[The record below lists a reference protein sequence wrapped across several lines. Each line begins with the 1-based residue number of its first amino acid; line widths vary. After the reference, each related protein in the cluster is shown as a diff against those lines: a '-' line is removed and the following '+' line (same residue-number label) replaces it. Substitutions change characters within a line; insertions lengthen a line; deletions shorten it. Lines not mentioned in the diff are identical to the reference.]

1 MQFLIDFANEDRE
14 FQAILG
20 RASEYAVVQGV
31 VLDIDRLWLHL
42 WATQGRQNGDRLR
55 RLLRY
60 YPDFDLFGYGGLRFS
75 GPYIPSR
82 PLSRQDIEKWR
93 PEEWEWLT
101 EYRGHSSRRW
111 PLIVKVCLRPPAVP
125 DELIPTAAEL
135 YDGDGRLQV
144 EIEVRP
150 RARLASNPRHSH
162 SPLPGGVS
170 IGIGAT
176 DYGTLGLILTDVG
189 GKHYGLTCSHV
200 AAQGNSVNQPAIRD
214 SRSAGVIG
222 TSILSSVL
230 TGCAQGAKCNPWSG
244 ITVNEIDAALIELG
258 GSGIPSLLEVLDI
271 GSLTGITNRAA
282 LTTGQSVEVTGRTSG
297 LNSLQLGGLAAWYS
311 FDHGGQDYCFRNLFE
326 VESPYGKPGVIRQGD
341 SGAAVC
347 APGASG
353 TEWAGLIAGQDAF
366 KGYAIY
372 AESVADWLKI
382 KGYHL
387 QVR

>member
-14 FQAILG
+14 FQVILA
-20 RASEYAVVQGV
+20 RSSEYAVVQGV

-55 RLLRY
+55 RLLQY
-60 YPDFDLFGYGGLRFS
+60 YPDFSPFGLEAIRFS
-75 GPYIPSR
+75 GPYIPPR
-82 PLSRQDIEKWR
+82 PLSQQDIEKWR
-93 PEEWEWLT
+93 PDEWEWLAD
-101 EYRGHSSRRW
+101 YRGRPSKRW
-111 PLIVKVCLRPPAVP
+111 PLIVKVCLRPQAYP
-125 DELIPTAAEL
+125 DERIPTAAEL

-150 RARLASNPRHSH
+150 RARLAANPRHAH

-170 IGIGAT
+170 IGIGAK

-200 AAQGNSVNQPAIRD
+200 AAQGNSVNQPALRD
-214 SRSAGVIG
+214 SRSAGVVG
-222 TSILSSVL
+222 MSVLSSAII
-230 TGCAQGAKCNPWSG
+230 GCAPGAKCNPWSD
-244 ITVNEIDAALIELG
+244 IAVNEIDAALIELD

-271 GSLTGITNRAA
+271 GPLTGITNRAG
-282 LTTGQSVEVTGRTSG
+282 LTTGQSIEVMGRTSG
-297 LNSLQLGGLAAWYS
+297 LNNLQLGGLAAWYS
-311 FDHGGQDYCFRNLFE
+311 FAHDGQDYCFRNLFE

-347 APGASG
+347 VPGAAG

-372 AESVADWLKI
+372 AESVAHWLGAN
-382 KGYHL
+382 GYSL
-387 QVR
+387 QVL